1 MPYVVIISSII
12 ILPLIAY
19 SFDFDNSL
27 INGLMISS
35 DSTLAGFIDYLCI
48 NTVCFVYGYQLF
60 KRSFITSSHTT
71 SKTVTP

>member
-27 INGLMISS
+27 INGQMKSS

-48 NTVCFVYGYQLF
+48 NDKYSVLRIWLPT
-60 KRSFITSSHTT
+60 I
-71 SKTVTP
+71 